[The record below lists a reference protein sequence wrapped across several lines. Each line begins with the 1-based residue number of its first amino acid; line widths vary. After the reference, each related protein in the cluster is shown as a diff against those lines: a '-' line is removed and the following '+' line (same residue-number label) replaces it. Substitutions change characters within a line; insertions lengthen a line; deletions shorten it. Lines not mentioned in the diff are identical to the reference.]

1 MNEGLLVTDA
11 TTLKFKYANPAICAM
26 LGYSREELLRLGVAD
41 IHPKECL
48 EEIFKSMKAQLR
60 GGKTAGQEF
69 LCLRKDGSALLVDI
83 KGGGAVVIDGHR
95 CAVGSEVSRD
105 PSGYADYEVNESS
118 AVRVRVYSRASA
130 APVLDGYFG
139 KAAMGDSVYFRPSRE
154 ATVYL
159 AEGVKSYA
167 LRQSAEDLRSKAV
180 LSISV
185 GDLKS
190 LKFAGPNGFSLAS
203 SSESWLASGR
213 KLSADQ
219 AAELVLSATSLRFMG
234 FAPADTPAGKTGF
247 EKPAADFTAGGA
259 GRTERVIIGRE
270 EAGRRYAKAG
280 RGTVGFISKS
290 DADSLLKLLKTR

>member
-1 MNEGLLVTDA
+1 MAPKKIALLALVAAALAGAAALLFWLQRPAEPARPLAKLRASDLARIELDYNGVHAALENSAGAWRLTAPVQDDA
-11 TTLKFKYANPAICAM
+11 DDNAAESL
-26 LGYSREELLRLGVAD
+26 SQ
-41 IHPKECL
+41 
-48 EEIFKSMKAQLR
+48 SLR
-60 GGKTAGQEF
+60 G
-69 LCLRKDGSALLVDI
+69 L
-83 KGGGAVVIDGHR
+83 
-95 CAVGSEVSRD
+95 AVGSEVSRD

-139 KAAMGDSVYFRPSRE
+139 KAAMGDSAYFRPSRE

-190 LKFAGPNGFSLAS
+190 LMFAGPKGFSLAS
-203 SSESWLASGR
+203 SSGSWLASGR

-219 AAELVLSATSLRFMG
+219 AAELVLSATSLRFIG
-234 FAPADTPAGKTGF
+234 FAPADTPASKTGF
-247 EKPAADFTAGGA
+247 AKPVVDLTGGGA
-259 GRTERVIIGRE
+259 GRTERVLIGRE
-270 EAGRRYAKAG
+270 DAGRRYAKAE
-280 RGTVGFISKS
+280 RGTVGFVSKS
-290 DADSLLKLLKTR
+290 DTDALLKLLNRR

>member
-1 MNEGLLVTDA
+1 MTPRKIAWLALIAAVLAGAAALLLWLQRPAEPSRPLAKLRASDVARIELDYSGVHAALENTAGTWRLTAPVQDDA
-11 TTLKFKYANPAICAM
+11 DDNAAESLSQ
-26 LGYSREELLRLGVAD
+26 G
-41 IHPKECL
+41 
-48 EEIFKSMKAQLR
+48 LR
-60 GGKTAGQEF
+60 G
-69 LCLRKDGSALLVDI
+69 L
-83 KGGGAVVIDGHR
+83 
-95 CAVGSEVSRD
+95 AVGSEVSRD

-167 LRQSAEDLRSKAV
+167 LRQSVEDLRSKAV

-190 LKFAGPNGFSLAS
+190 LTFAGPNGFSLAS
-203 SSESWLASGR
+203 SSGSWLAAGR

-234 FAPADTPAGKTGF
+234 FAPADTPTGKAGF
-247 EKPAADFTAGGA
+247 AKPAVDLTGGGA
-259 GRTERVIIGRE
+259 GRTERVLIGRE
-270 EAGRRYAKAG
+270 EAGRRYAKAA
-280 RGTVGFISKS
+280 RGTVGFVSKS
-290 DADSLLKLLKTR
+290 DADALLKLLNRR